1 MTDVKITA
9 LEATE
14 PKTNIVASHSLIAF
28 QKSAQ
33 QRTESSHLR
42 TEMQSDK
49 LRGWS
54 AELRAVD

>member
-33 QRTESSHLR
+33 QRTESRVISEQKCNQINYEAGL
-42 TEMQSDK
+42 
-49 LRGWS
+49 LN
-54 AELRAVD
+54 